1 MHRTKEVPLCDAMQ
15 LFPGKTRFQ
24 LDACW
29 AQGAELDKTV
39 KSIEQKRAMVP
50 LIAFAISDVSRILH
64 SRSPVTSA
72 PGGYCINQTSP
83 RPTAGSDR

>member
-1 MHRTKEVPLCDAMQ
+1 
-15 LFPGKTRFQ
+15 
-24 LDACW
+24 
-29 AQGAELDKTV
+29 
-39 KSIEQKRAMVP
+39 MVP

-72 PGGYCINQTSP
+72 PGGYRINQTSP